1 MNKLLENTST
11 YQFSKDIP
19 SFLSLYPVLPDHA
32 NSQKDDEYSPY
43 GLIEF
48 EKHLRTPSGV
58 NEEHGKGN
66 HLANSTLIFF

>member
-43 GLIEF
+43 GLIE
-48 EKHLRTPSGV
+48 KHLRTPSRE

-66 HLANSTLIFF
+66 HLIQP